1 MFFRNFIFFIF
12 YFISNLSYS
21 NDNNQLLLHE
31 SPKKNEEIFLLTL
44 SDKTEKL
51 EKNKKSVTIINF
63 WATWC
68 PPCIKEI
75 PQLIEIKTMYP
86 DQVNLIFVSMD
97 LNANVVIPRFLKKNN
112 LSFEKIYKDSSMKLS
127 EQLNVKILPTTLFL
141 NKNLD
146 EIAKIEGL
154 IDWFEKENLDFL
166 KKILEIT

>member
-141 NKNLD
+141 NK
-146 EIAKIEGL
+146 KIY
-154 IDWFEKENLDFL
+154 IPKPTQFSVSIIKVNS
-166 KKILEIT
+166 